1 MEKFHIFPLFLL
13 YFLSLLLFSSAYTPR
28 NKYFI
33 NCGSKTNVTVNGRNF
48 VGDSNSSSLSFF
60 VGPSSTVSDTNSST
74 NNSLYQTARIFT
86 NSSLYEFDIID
97 KGNYYL
103 RIHFFPFVS
112 GRTNLADALFDVS
125 ASDFYLLSNFALQN
139 NSNSP
144 VIKEF
149 LLTING
155 SKFSIHFT
163 PHKNSFAFVSA
174 IEVFLAP
181 PNFTMDGFPH
191 VTPIGEN
198 GTYYGVPSQVLHTIH
213 RVNVGGPKTNDTLWR
228 NWIPDDEYLLSAGSA
243 KTCATHN
250 GTLNY
255 DVIGGTNYSAPDLV
269 YKTCKELNLTV
280 NKGSNSSNITWQF
293 GVSKS
298 SRHMVRLHFCDIISK
313 DPYLL
318 KFNLYI
324 YSYFSQMIYPYEKT
338 DQVAAPFYWDF
349 VVDSDNS
356 GYMNISVGAREDSI
370 TKTAYLNG
378 VEIMEFIKQSDF
390 VHIPVNRKKLIFVVV
405 GTVCGVTFIFILV
418 VLFLLKRMRA
428 KHVDGVGSKPEVH
441 LGKGSTNAS
450 LVRNLNL
457 KLKMPLLEVQGATH
471 NFDSKRLVGEGGF
484 GKVYEGSLQNGMKVA
499 VKRSDS
505 KHGQGLPEF
514 KTEIL
519 VLSRIRH
526 RHLVSLIG
534 YCDEGSE
541 MILVYEFMEKGSLR
555 EHLYD
560 SNENSSQRSAK
571 RPTLTWK
578 QRLEICIGAAK
589 GLHYLHT
596 CLHGGIIHRDV
607 KSTNILLNE
616 HYVAKVAD
624 FGLSRSGPDDPE
636 HFSVGIKG
644 SFGYVDPEYFRSFQF
659 TDKSDVYSFG
669 VVLLEVLCARP
680 AILDSP
686 KREEVNLAEWGMLWQ
701 KKGGQLE
708 KIMDPLLVGD
718 INPDS
723 LRKFGETA
731 VGCLKENGAERPT
744 MLDVLWDLE
753 YALQLQ
759 KTAVQ
764 GVPNG
769 DSTTNAILELHL
781 TQNLGLLPEIILD
794 EGGVECNEEPL
805 RVDNGSDISGV
816 FSQIEIDGAR

>member
-1 MEKFHIFPLFLL
+1 
-13 YFLSLLLFSSAYTPR
+13 
-28 NKYFI
+28 
-33 NCGSKTNVTVNGRNF
+33 
-48 VGDSNSSSLSFF
+48 
-60 VGPSSTVSDTNSST
+60 
-74 NNSLYQTARIFT
+74 
-86 NSSLYEFDIID
+86 
-97 KGNYYL
+97 
-103 RIHFFPFVS
+103 
-112 GRTNLADALFDVS
+112 
-125 ASDFYLLSNFALQN
+125 
-139 NSNSP
+139 
-144 VIKEF
+144 
-149 LLTING
+149 
-155 SKFSIHFT
+155 
-163 PHKNSFAFVSA
+163 
-174 IEVFLAP
+174 
-181 PNFTMDGFPH
+181 MDGFPH